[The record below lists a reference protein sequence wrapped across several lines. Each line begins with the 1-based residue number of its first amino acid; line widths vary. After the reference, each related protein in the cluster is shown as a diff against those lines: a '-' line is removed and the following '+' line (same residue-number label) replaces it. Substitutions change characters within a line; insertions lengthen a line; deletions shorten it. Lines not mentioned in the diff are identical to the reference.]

1 VNIVVYQPVY
11 IPTAFTPNAD
21 GNNDL
26 WELSGLEVY
35 PNPEVQI
42 FNRWG
47 NMVFYSK
54 GNYVSFDGTDKNK
67 ALPEGMYI
75 YKINPFPDRPEFQ
88 YKGTFMLL
96 R

>member
-1 VNIVVYQPVY
+1 VY
-11 IPTAFTPNAD
+11 IPTAFSPNAD
-21 GNNDL
+21 GTNDF

-42 FNRWG
+42 FDHWG

-54 GNYVSFDGTDKNK
+54 GNYAPFDGTDSNK
-67 ALPEGMYI
+67 LLPEGMYV
-75 YKINPFPDRPEFQ
+75 YKINPFPDRPGFQ
-88 YKGTFMLL
+88 YKGTFMLF